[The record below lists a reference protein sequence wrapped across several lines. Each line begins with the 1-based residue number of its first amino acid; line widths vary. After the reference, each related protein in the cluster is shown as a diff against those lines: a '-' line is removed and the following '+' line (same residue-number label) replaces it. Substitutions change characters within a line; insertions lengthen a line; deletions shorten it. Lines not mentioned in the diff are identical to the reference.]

1 MHSGIPDQDEY
12 GPRAGGMPGS
22 CPLVP
27 PGYLRRAIDPGGDC
41 GDSSLAHWR
50 SASCISAAEWK
61 RTSGSFSR
69 TRITISSAAG
79 GTLALNWRKGG
90 GFVDAC
96 CIAIETAVG
105 PTNGGRPVSISNI
118 TTPSEYRSEEA
129 VSRSPLACS
138 GER

>member
-1 MHSGIPDQDEY
+1 MHSGISDQDEY

-27 PGYLRRAIDPGGDC
+27 PGYLRRAMDPGGDC
-41 GDSSLAHWR
+41 TDSSLAHWR
-50 SASCISAAEWK
+50 SACCISA
-61 RTSGSFSR
+61 
-69 TRITISSAAG
+69 AAG

-118 TTPSEYRSEEA
+118 TTPRE
-129 VSRSPLACS
+129 
-138 GER
+138 

>member
-27 PGYLRRAIDPGGDC
+27 PGYMRGAIGPGEDGE
-41 GDSSLAHWR
+41 DSSLAHR
-50 SASCISAAEWK
+50 HSACCISAAERK
-61 RTSGSFSR
+61 RSSGSFSR
-69 TRITISSAAG
+69 TCITISSAAG

-96 CIAIETAVG
+96 CMAIETAVG

-118 TTPSEYRSEEA
+118 TTPRE
-129 VSRSPLACS
+129 
-138 GER
+138 